1 MFDKNIILAILG
13 LIATIL
19 FSASLNPDLVEGFSS
34 GLSIGFSSKEIP
46 VIVSC
51 SDPNKTYPITTSFK
65 NMSTFGSLQSD
76 TTKEPVPSVSYPAY
90 QQTAANQTKFSPG
103 GMPAEVKL
111 RPAAMANQG
120 FNTNSVKL
128 SAANS
133 GPPVYAKPEQAPVKL
148 SNLTML
154 GNEGFT
160 RRGRAEYFESTA
172 APTTAPSAPVEE
184 RDKLNP
190 SENDY
195 LSMVDNLKKDQMGVI
210 KPPVCM
216 DVVLDDGTK
225 DQVYITNRY
234 MFANKRDRLNSVG
247 ARDFIRGDILVVPG
261 PQSANGWFA
270 TRGQLNPSASLE
282 TGSVLITNGFKN
294 ESALKVQA
302 LKNLYGG
309 KSGVYGG
316 VPLSQDA
323 QNQIQGQ
330 FGLTQN
336 VQAASEMSSGD
347 IQHAMAQG
355 NGKRAMAAKM
365 ALDEVA

>member
-13 LIATIL
+13 FIATIL
-19 FSASLNPDLVEGFSS
+19 FSASFNPDLVEGFST
-34 GLSIGFSSKEIP
+34 GLSAGFDTKEIP

-51 SDPNKTYPITTSFK
+51 SDPTKTYPITTSFK
-65 NMSTFGSLQSD
+65 NMSTFGNLQSESA
-76 TTKEPVPSVSYPAY
+76 KEPVPTVSYPAY

-133 GPPVYAKPEQAPVKL
+133 GPPVYAKPEQAPLKL

-160 RRGRAEYFESTA
+160 RHGRAEYFESTA
-172 APTTAPSAPVEE
+172 APTMAPVSNSQV

-190 SENDY
+190 TENDY

-234 MFANKRDRLNSVG
+234 MFANKRDRLNSAG
-247 ARDFIRGDILVVPG
+247 ARDFIRGDILVVPD
-261 PQSANGWFA
+261 SNTGWFT
-270 TRGQLNPSASLE
+270 TRGQFNPSTVLQ
-282 TGSVLITNGFKN
+282 TGAVLVTNGFKN

-302 LKNLYGG
+302 LKNMYNKGG
-309 KSGVYGG
+309 TYGG
-316 VPLSQDA
+316 VSLSDDA
-323 QNQIQGQ
+323 QNQIQSQ

-336 VQAASEMSSGD
+336 VQAAREASAGD
-347 IQHAMAQG
+347 IQHAMSTG
-355 NGKRAMAAKM
+355 NGGRRAMAAKM